1 MELSP
6 GGPKPGRLHR
16 TGSDAMMTSGFWS
29 FFLFAVLALGF
40 ACIPL
45 LLSSLIQP
53 RARRTAKE
61 STYECG
67 MRSFGDARV
76 KFDVKYY
83 VFALLFLI
91 FDIEAVFLFP
101 WSVVFEEVGLFGLV
115 EIGIFLTILTAGL
128 VYAWRKKALQW
139 D

>member
-1 MELSP
+1 
-6 GGPKPGRLHR
+6 
-16 TGSDAMMTSGFWS
+16 MMTTGYWS
-29 FFLFAVLALGF
+29 FFLFAGLALFF

-45 LLSSLIQP
+45 ILSRLVQP
-53 RARRTAKE
+53 RARRSAKE
-61 STYECG
+61 TTYECG

-101 WSVVFEEVGLFGLV
+101 WSVVFGEVGVLGLV
-115 EIGIFLTILTAGL
+115 EVGIFLTILTAGL
-128 VYAWRKKALQW
+128 IYAWRKKALQW

>member
-1 MELSP
+1 
-6 GGPKPGRLHR
+6 
-16 TGSDAMMTSGFWS
+16 MTDGYWS
-29 FFLFAVLALGF
+29 FFLFAGLALFF
-40 ACIPL
+40 ACVPL
-45 LLSSLIQP
+45 VLSRMIQP
-53 RARRTAKE
+53 RAPHPMKR

-76 KFDVKYY
+76 RFDVKYY

-101 WSVVFEEVGLFGLV
+101 WSVVFGEVGVLGLV
-115 EIGIFLTILTAGL
+115 EVGIFLAILAAGL
-128 VYAWRKKALQW
+128 VFAWRKKALRW